1 VDRLLPERGSTTPRE
16 QYTGLALPD
25 LARPD
30 RPWVVTNFA
39 LTLDGRA
46 TIAGRSGPIGGTTD
60 SEVLHLLRTQVDA
73 VLVGAGTVRV
83 ERYGRVVPDPE
94 LRELRERGEGL
105 APDPLAVIV
114 TDSLDLPWD
123 AGVFTA
129 GSGRLLILASSDDEV
144 PETATPVEIERYEG
158 RVDLSRAMELLR
170 RRHGVRALLCEGGPH
185 LHGNLVGAGLVDEM
199 FVTLAPKLAR
209 NEGPGLLENGIGDP
223 TELELVWMLAD
234 EGDLFTRY
242 RVRR

>member
-1 VDRLLPERGSTTPRE
+1 VERLVPERGSTTARE

-25 LARPD
+25 LAPPD
-30 RPWVVTNFA
+30 RPWTVTNFA

-46 TIAGRSGPIGGTTD
+46 TISGRSGPIAGTTD

-73 VLVGAGTVRV
+73 VMVGAGTARV
-83 ERYGRVVPDPE
+83 ERYGRVVPDAE

-129 GSGRLLILASSDDEV
+129 GSGRVLILASSDDEV
-144 PETATPVEIERYEG
+144 PETPTPVEVERFEG
-158 RVDLSRAMELLR
+158 RVDLPRAMELLR

-185 LHGNLVGAGLVDEM
+185 LHGNLVAAGLVDEL

-209 NEGPGLLENGIGDP
+209 NEGPGLVENGGARP
-223 TELELVWMLAD
+223 TDLEPVWMLAD
-234 EGDLFTRY
+234 EGELFTRF